1 MGSYTK
7 IWIGSALTLLTVGA
21 VAGLLL
27 DAGAGLILLALGMA
41 SGTAV
46 GIVAERGRLTSWA
59 VLGGLV
65 VVGSMGLAHL
75 DGRLFIGVLLLLGLV
90 SPPAVGTL
98 LRREAAPRRP
108 RSTTPSRRRHL
119 LGQVPPQPEPGA
131 RSAGDARQLDV
142 AALPAYDQ
150 PTLLAMAEH
159 LRLLDDRELCRAW
172 RRSYLVLD
180 ASVSPATRLAVVQL
194 RQAYLDELGRRRPDA
209 LQAWFDAGGRAASG
223 PDKFFLDAS

>member
-1 MGSYTK
+1 VGTYTK
-7 IWIGSALTLLTVGA
+7 IWIGSALTLLAAGA
-21 VAGLLL
+21 VTGLLL
-27 DAGAGLILLALGMA
+27 DPGTNLILLVLGMA

-46 GIVAERGRLTSWA
+46 GIVAERGRLRTWA
-59 VLGGLV
+59 ILGGVV
-65 VVGSMGLAHL
+65 VVGSMGLAQL
-75 DGRLFIGVLLLLGLV
+75 DGRLFVGVLVVLGLV
-90 SPPAVGTL
+90 SPPVVRPL
-98 LRREAAPRRP
+98 LWGVASPHHRP
-108 RSTTPSRRRHL
+108 PTPSRRRHL
-119 LGQVPPQPEPGA
+119 LGQVPPQPGQGTRGA
-131 RSAGDARQLDV
+131 RVARQLDA

-150 PTLLAMAEH
+150 PTLLAMAER